1 MSNFAGV
8 TFAEQTVNPS
18 DDAIIR
24 RAILPD
30 GILAGCAITYS
41 GYTLTMAAGA
51 LLACG
56 RQFRHPLA
64 QNWAVADATSGFAR
78 LVLTIDLTRTATET
92 AFDQITDE
100 IQYASAEDG
109 FADLV
114 QSDINQTGTRYQI
127 EVCKVSLGAGGITG
141 IVSQLPL
148 SRVDGASLNFKVVG
162 GLTQPS
168 DPAANT
174 VWVNTNIKI
183 PSWMLSP
190 TAPAEVEEGAVWI
203 RTGTAGRISFNA
215 LKKNGITIFPSAC
228 YQYSG
233 GAWVSR
239 PADIYQGEKWQN
251 LSVYLYDNGDEFA
264 DVTGSWVAT
273 ALKRASGSG
282 AKAPTITKEN
292 GKLVMTGNA
301 QNGGV
306 VHTANK
312 IDLSGGAV
320 LKFDGALSPSAATG
334 FWATLGVWSEFG
346 ATYQDNLAA
355 YHDAAA
361 EETGEITVD
370 ISALSGEYYVG
381 VALYGSSRAEM
392 TKVLA
397 E

>member
-1 MSNFAGV
+1 MGW
-8 TFAEQTVNPS
+8 
-18 DDAIIR
+18 
-24 RAILPD
+24 
-30 GILAGCAITYS
+30 
-41 GYTLTMAAGA
+41 GYGNI
-51 LLACG
+51 G
-56 RQFRHPLA
+56 G
-64 QNWAVADATSGFAR
+64 GF
-78 LVLTIDLTRTATET
+78 
-92 AFDQITDE
+92 
-100 IQYASAEDG
+100 
-109 FADLV
+109 
-114 QSDINQTGTRYQI
+114 
-127 EVCKVSLGAGGITG
+127 GGI
-141 IVSQLPL
+141 
-148 SRVDGASLNFKVVG
+148 NFKVVG
-162 GLTQPS
+162 GSTRPS
-168 DPAANT
+168 SAPENT
-174 VWVNTNIKI
+174 IWVNTDVDIT
-183 PSWMLSP
+183 SWQVSGKE
-190 TAPAEVEEGAVWI
+190 PAEPADGVVWI
-203 RTGTAGRISFNA
+203 RTGTAGKISFNA

-233 GAWVSR
+233 GAWVSK

-273 ALKRASGSG
+273 ALRRASGSG

-312 IDLSGGAV
+312 IDLSSGAV
-320 LKFDGALSPSAATG
+320 LKFDGALSPSAASG

-346 ATYQDNLAA
+346 STYQDNLAA
-355 YHDAAA
+355 YHDATA

-392 TKVLA
+392 TKMLA

>member
-114 QSDINQTGTRYQI
+114 QNDINQAGTKYQI

-183 PSWMLSP
+183 PSWILSP
-190 TAPAEVEEGAVWI
+190 TASAEVEEGAVWI
-203 RTGTAGRISFNA
+203 RTGTAGKISFNA

-233 GAWVSR
+233 GAWVSKS
-239 PADIYQGEKWQN
+239 ASIYQGEKWQD
-251 LSVYLYDNGDEFA
+251 LSVYLYDNGDEFV
-264 DVTGSWVAT
+264 DVTGGWVAT
-273 ALKRASGSG
+273 ALRRASGSG
-282 AKAPTITKEN
+282 AKAPTIAKEN

-320 LKFDGALSPSAATG
+320 LKFDGALYPSATAG

-346 ATYQDNLAA
+346 STYQDNLAA
-355 YHDAAA
+355 YHDTTA

-392 TKVLA
+392 TKMLA